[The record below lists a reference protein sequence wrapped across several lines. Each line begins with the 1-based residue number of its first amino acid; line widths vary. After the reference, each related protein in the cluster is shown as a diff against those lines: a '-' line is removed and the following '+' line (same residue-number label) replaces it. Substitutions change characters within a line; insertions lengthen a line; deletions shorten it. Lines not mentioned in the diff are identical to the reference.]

1 METELERSDGFPPI
15 ARRDARV
22 LILGSLPGVRS
33 IQAAEYYAHPRNA
46 FWSIMA
52 AMIGASGD
60 YGQRC
65 DLLRANGIAV
75 WDVLASSVRPGSL
88 DANID
93 LDTAEVNDFTTF
105 LRGHTEIQ
113 RICFNGQK
121 AAQIFRNRV
130 LPTLTDSRLDLRT
143 LPSTS
148 PAHASMTVEQKLAYW
163 RNEFADL
170 VGGKQI

>member
-1 METELERSDGFPPI
+1 MQHLNRSKGFPPI
-15 ARRDARV
+15 ARSDARV

-33 IQAAEYYAHPRNA
+33 IEAAEYYAHPRNA

-52 AMIGASGD
+52 ALTGTLGE

-65 DLLRANGIAV
+65 DSLMSSGIAV

-93 LDTAEVNDFTTF
+93 LDSAEVNDFAVF
-105 LRGHTEIQ
+105 LREHPEIK

-121 AAQIFRNRV
+121 AAQIFRQHV
-130 LPTLTDSRLDLRT
+130 LPTLTDPDLDLRT

-148 PAHASMTVEQKLAYW
+148 PAHASMTSEAKLLHW
-163 RNEFADL
+163 RNGLADL
-170 VGGKQI
+170 VGGK